1 MHLRKYWAYRNE
13 LSIQN
18 GLILKG
24 EGVLVPVSQRSD
36 VIERIDQAH
45 QGVDKCRLRAKSCVF
60 WPNFN
65 NDIESRVQKCE
76 ICQERQNSQARETLE
91 QHEVPTRPWQVIGTD
106 LFLWNGDEYLLI
118 CDYYS
123 KFLIIRKI
131 QSGQATGKTV
141 VSLTVSCQNKE

>member
-1 MHLRKYWAYRNE
+1 M
-13 LSIQN
+13 
-18 GLILKG
+18 
-24 EGVLVPVSQRSD
+24 LVPKSQRCN

-65 NDIESRVQKCE
+65 KDIESRVQKCE

-91 QHEVPTRPWQVIGTD
+91 QHEVPTRPWQIIGTD

-141 VSLTVSCQNKE
+141 VSLTVSCQNKK